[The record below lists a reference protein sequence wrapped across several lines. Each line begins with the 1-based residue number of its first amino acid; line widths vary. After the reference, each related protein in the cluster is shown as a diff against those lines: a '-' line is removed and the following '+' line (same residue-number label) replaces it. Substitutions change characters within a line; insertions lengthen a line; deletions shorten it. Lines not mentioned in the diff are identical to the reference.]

1 MRSPW
6 VVQSVVAFT
15 RLLLCVQGVFI
26 AVIAW
31 AGLLGL
37 EPGAPR
43 TPNEIDA
50 VIGSVIALGSFAI
63 AWRIGRGR
71 RWAAATAL
79 AIEGLWAVVALVSA
93 ALPPG
98 PSRWDYIFGFLIAV
112 TAITGLLV
120 RPVRLYLG
128 LGGTAVTR
136 N

>member
-1 MRSPW
+1 MCSPW

-26 AVIAW
+26 A
-31 AGLLGL
+31 
-37 EPGAPR
+37 
-43 TPNEIDA
+43 
-50 VIGSVIALGSFAI
+50 LGSFAI
-63 AWRIGRGR
+63 AWRMGRGR
-71 RWAAATAL
+71 RSPAASAL
-79 AIEGLWAVVALVSA
+79 AIEGLWAAVALVSA

-98 PSRWDYIFGFLIAV
+98 PSRRGYIFGFLIAV

-128 LGGTAVTR
+128 LGSAAVTR